1 MPTLRLFGGACV
13 MSTPSTVIVPAVGCS
28 KPAIIRR
35 VVVLP
40 QPDGP
45 RNDTNSPFWAARL
58 KSSTATFWANRF
70 WTPVSSRNVMD
81 GCPPSS
87 SSRATNFDPDPGSA
101 TDHGNGDHREPCQPE
116 ADERHGRWLVRPV
129 GSDQR
134 EVRPERRADE
144 VRRDRVLADDDREAE
159 ERSGQ
164 ERDAKVRQDDPKE
177 DRRPARTHALS
188 GFRQRPDVDRPEPRV
203 DGAVHVR

>member
-13 MSTPSTVIVPAVGCS
+13 MSAPSTVIVPAVGCS

-70 WTPVSSRNVMD
+70 WMPVSSRNVIDRGPPMRSMRSTDLDAGASASADD
-81 GCPPSS
+81 G
-87 SSRATNFDPDPGSA
+87 D
-101 TDHGNGDHREPCQPE
+101 GDHREPRQPE
-116 ADERHGRWLVRPV
+116 ADERHRGWLIRPV
-129 GSDQR
+129 RADEGQ
-134 EVRPERRADE
+134 VRTERRAHQ
-144 VRRDRVLADDDREAE
+144 VRGDRVLADDDREA
-159 ERSGQ
+159 Q
-164 ERDAKVRQDDPKE
+164 ERP
-177 DRRPARTHALS
+177 
-188 GFRQRPDVDRPEPRV
+188 
-203 DGAVHVR
+203 